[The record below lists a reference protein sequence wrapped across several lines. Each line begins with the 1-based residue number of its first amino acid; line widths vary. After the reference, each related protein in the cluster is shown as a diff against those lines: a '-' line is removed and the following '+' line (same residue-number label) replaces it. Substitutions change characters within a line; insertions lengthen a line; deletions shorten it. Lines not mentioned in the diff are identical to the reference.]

1 MQKEMFSKVTEE
13 DGKNI
18 VKISEMKK
26 VLHIVGAR
34 PQFIKVNVVI
44 NALKKHKRN
53 IKNILLHTGQHYD
66 KSMSDIF
73 FKELKLNKP
82 DFNIELINKSR
93 ISRLSEMILK
103 IDKIIRL
110 KKPDL
115 ILIYG
120 DTDSTLAGAIT
131 ARKKNIRL
139 VHVEAGMRS
148 YDIKMPEEQN
158 RLVADKLSDYLI
170 TVSKNSTKNLI
181 KEGNNKKKI
190 FQYGDVMFDSLLQN
204 KKKISKEN
212 YKFIKNPYI
221 FFTLHRDSNSNHRTL
236 KFIFNQMKNFKVRFF
251 WPLHPKIYKIIKK
264 NKIFVPKNLII
275 NNPIGYYD
283 TLKLISKS
291 DFVVTDSGGVLREA
305 YFLKKKTFILREK
318 TEWPEL
324 IKNRSSKLIGNNLL
338 IIKKSNKFL
347 QSKIK
352 SFNDL
357 GDGQTSKKI
366 AKLVVKL
373 VNY

>member
-1 MQKEMFSKVTEE
+1 ME
-13 DGKNI
+13 NI

-44 NALKKHKRN
+44 NALKSQKKHKKYTTSYR
-53 IKNILLHTGQHYD
+53 QHYD

-73 FKELKLNKP
+73 FKELKLTKP
-82 DFNIELINKSR
+82 DFNIELVNKSR

-170 TVSKNSTKNLI
+170 TVSNNSTKNLI

-190 FQYGDVMFDSLLQN
+190 FQYGDVMFDSFYKTKRKLV
-204 KKKISKEN
+204 KKI
-212 YKFIKNPYI
+212 I
-221 FFTLHRDSNSNHRTL
+221 
-236 KFIFNQMKNFKVRFF
+236 
-251 WPLHPKIYKIIKK
+251 
-264 NKIFVPKNLII
+264 NL
-275 NNPIGYYD
+275 
-283 TLKLISKS
+283 
-291 DFVVTDSGGVLREA
+291 
-305 YFLKKKTFILREK
+305 
-318 TEWPEL
+318 
-324 IKNRSSKLIGNNLL
+324 
-338 IIKKSNKFL
+338 
-347 QSKIK
+347 
-352 SFNDL
+352 
-357 GDGQTSKKI
+357 
-366 AKLVVKL
+366 
-373 VNY
+373 

>member
-1 MQKEMFSKVTEE
+1 
-13 DGKNI
+13 
-18 VKISEMKK
+18 MKK

-44 NALKKHKRN
+44 NALKNHKRN

-82 DFNIELINKSR
+82 DFNIELVNKSR

-148 YDIKMPEEQN
+148 YDIKMPE
-158 RLVADKLSDYLI
+158 
-170 TVSKNSTKNLI
+170 
-181 KEGNNKKKI
+181 
-190 FQYGDVMFDSLLQN
+190 
-204 KKKISKEN
+204 
-212 YKFIKNPYI
+212 
-221 FFTLHRDSNSNHRTL
+221 
-236 KFIFNQMKNFKVRFF
+236 
-251 WPLHPKIYKIIKK
+251 
-264 NKIFVPKNLII
+264 
-275 NNPIGYYD
+275 
-283 TLKLISKS
+283 
-291 DFVVTDSGGVLREA
+291 
-305 YFLKKKTFILREK
+305 
-318 TEWPEL
+318 
-324 IKNRSSKLIGNNLL
+324 
-338 IIKKSNKFL
+338 
-347 QSKIK
+347 
-352 SFNDL
+352 
-357 GDGQTSKKI
+357 
-366 AKLVVKL
+366 
-373 VNY
+373 